1 MSDQKQKLGEWTR
14 FVKQSQTS
22 YRMNALKAVQ
32 ENDGDEMLKA
42 VLKELGWVMTFDF
55 MKQSEAPEHR

>member
-1 MSDQKQKLGEWTR
+1 MTSLDKKADWIR
-14 FVKQSQTS
+14 FVKASQSS
-22 YRMNALKAVQ
+22 YKLNALKAVQ

-55 MKQSEAPEHR
+55 MKQAEAPEHR